1 MLKKSA
7 TINRVGYNESARQRR
22 KGKHIMAQQFSMEWA
37 KGVIDDG
44 VQKAQTF
51 IDDPEQINGLLNQLQ
66 EKLKELPDTV
76 STAFNNVPVMAQ
88 MVKCYITREYTDV
101 SPKVIISLVST
112 FIYLV
117 KKKDIIPDDIPIV
130 GYADDLAVATV
141 AMAINEPEL
150 KAFAAWR
157 EQQSDAPIDLVPVEP
172 IEIAEAE
179 PVETDVEPQIVSEEE
194 AEIEEASEE
203 ESYDPYQ

>member
-1 MLKKSA
+1 
-7 TINRVGYNESARQRR
+7 
-22 KGKHIMAQQFSMEWA
+22 MAQQFSMEWA

-51 IDDPEQINGLLNQLQ
+51 VDDPEQISGLLEQLQ
-66 EKLKELPDTV
+66 EKLAALPDTV
-76 STAFNNVPVMAQ
+76 SNAFSNVPTMAQ

-101 SPKVIISLVST
+101 SPKVIISLVSA

-117 KKKDIIPDDIPIV
+117 KRNDIIADDIPII

-157 EQQSDAPIDLVPVEP
+157 EQQTGAPIDLIAVEP
-172 IEIAEAE
+172 VDQVSAGAPANAPAADAPAAVPAADAPAEYVDGIAE
-179 PVETDVEPQIVSEEE
+179 VEE
-194 AEIEEASEE
+194 
-203 ESYDPYQ
+203 